1 MEIRVLRY
9 FTAVVDEGS
18 ITDAA
23 RTLHVTQPTLSR
35 QLAQLETEMGAQLFT
50 RGRGGIEL
58 TDRGAVLHRYALDIL
73 ALADK
78 AEEEVAMPESSVAGT
93 VHIGAGETR
102 AFSVVATACAR
113 VRERYPG
120 VTFDVRDGTSADLKE
135 HFARGF
141 YDFLLDCDSG
151 ENAEFNQLVLPMRD
165 VWGIAMRSDDPLA
178 ALDVVRMEDLQGRA
192 LIAPPRGLS
201 RVLREWAGT
210 ARAELERQV
219 ICTYG
224 LPFNSKH
231 LVRAGA
237 GVMLTYGELVSGT
250 HDSDDLCF
258 RPLSPHVE
266 ATHKVLWRKV
276 MPTKPMQAF
285 IDELVPLCECDE
297 AENIPEGD

>member
-1 MEIRVLRY
+1 MELRVLRY
-9 FTAVVDEGS
+9 FAAVVDEGS

-35 QLAQLETEMGAQLFT
+35 QLAQLESEMGAPLFT

-78 AEEEVAMPESSVAGT
+78 AAEEVSMPKSSVTGT

-113 VRERYPG
+113 VRKRYPG
-120 VTFDVRDGTSADLKE
+120 VTFDVHDGTSADLKE

-141 YDFLLDCDSG
+141 YDFLLDCNSG
-151 ENAEFNQLVLPMRD
+151 ENAEFNQLTLPVRD
-165 VWGIAMRSDDPLA
+165 SWGIVVRSDDPLA
-178 ALDVVRMEDLQGRA
+178 ALDAVRAEDLIGCA
-192 LIAPPRGLS
+192 LIVPPYGLS
-201 RVLREWAGT
+201 RTLRHWAGPV
-210 ARAELERQV
+210 RPQLERQIV
-219 ICTYG
+219 GTHGLPLNSRYLVNAGLGVVFTYG
-224 LPFNSKH
+224 GLIDGQSD
-231 LVRAGA
+231 AGN
-237 GVMLTYGELVSGT
+237 LRF
-250 HDSDDLCF
+250 C
-258 RPLSPHVE
+258 PLSPIAE

-285 IDELVPLCECDE
+285 IDELAPLCE
-297 AENIPEGD
+297 